1 MAMASP
7 ENNGFLEGRDDGD
20 ILLIFPFEGDTEEME
35 LVTKGLGEWALP
47 KTAST
52 GETSPMDVKT
62 VAGDDAAL
70 ANPSQRCE
78 PSTRQANESNSND
91 EKEDTTLSSSEKGRA
106 RFHFIT
112 IRVSDY
118 ERLVDPEEYLNDTL
132 IDFWM
137 RW

>member
-1 MAMASP
+1 MASR
-7 ENNGFLEGRDDGD
+7 EKNGFLEGREDGD
-20 ILLIFPFEGDTEEME
+20 ILLVFPFEGDTEEME
-35 LVTKGLGEWALP
+35 LASKGLGEWALP
-47 KTAST
+47 ETAST
-52 GETSPMDVKT
+52 SETSPMDVKT
-62 VAGDDAAL
+62 VARDHGAL
-70 ANPSQRCE
+70 ANSSQRVE
-78 PSTRQANESNSND
+78 TSTRQANESNSND